1 MNGRAYDY
9 NLGRFLSVD
18 PVIQSP
24 GNSQSLNPY
33 SYIMNNPLAGTDPTG
48 YCAAATGTRIKSCGD
63 MKVDLKIDGKM
74 VGSTVVKD
82 VNFKNGAEVSAAK
95 ASGAGQ
101 IGRAIMDIGAPKEV
115 SGSGASSSTGNS
127 TSNSSTANGGV
138 ADSIK
143 GVAKAGLGSLK
154 KGGLLG
160 VGLTPMLT
168 ASDEEM
174 DALAMPIMA
183 ANKAEHE
190 EIQAAGLSRV
200 RTTGGGIVLYHGT
213 DVQSALRLLNGE
225 PLSAQVASGNKID
238 GLPGF
243 YLATDYDDAV
253 FFAARRGEGAVIQ
266 FIISNKALGGLNA
279 NGAYF
284 QKIPV
289 GGFRADGYEYL
300 VAPQA
305 FGAFNTFRN
314 GKEIVVTP

>member
-1 MNGRAYDY
+1 MAGR
-9 NLGRFLSVD
+9 LWWF
-18 PVIQSP
+18 
-24 GNSQSLNPY
+24 
-33 SYIMNNPLAGTDPTG
+33 
-48 YCAAATGTRIKSCGD
+48 
-63 MKVDLKIDGKM
+63 
-74 VGSTVVKD
+74 
-82 VNFKNGAEVSAAK
+82 
-95 ASGAGQ
+95 
-101 IGRAIMDIGAPKEV
+101 
-115 SGSGASSSTGNS
+115 
-127 TSNSSTANGGV
+127 
-138 ADSIK
+138 
-143 GVAKAGLGSLK
+143 
-154 KGGLLG
+154 
-160 VGLTPMLT
+160 
-168 ASDEEM
+168 
-174 DALAMPIMA
+174 
-183 ANKAEHE
+183 E
-190 EIQAAGLSRV
+190 EIQAAALSRV

-300 VAPQA
+300 VPPQA

-314 GKEIVVTP
+314 GKAIVVTP